1 MSEFF
6 RIGTYVCAE
15 WNFGSFP
22 VWLKYVPRVSFRTDT
37 GPFKLPDY
45 HEIIEN
51 PMDFGTLRRKLDAG
65 LYSNLEQLEV
75 SSGLITKKGFK
86 GSFGEAGKSSKTFAI
101 FSGVHSLVACLLKR
115 LRGKDDGFGLITKKG
130 FKGSFGEAGKSAKTF
145 AILSRVH
152 SLVACLLKRLR
163 GKDDGSGL
171 ITKKGFKGS
180 FGEAGKSAKTFT
192 ILSGVH
198 NLVACLLKRLRGKDD
213 GKASA
218 KAAEDADEQGRSSN
232 DILHVI
238 VGGVGIKARG
248 KPTRSSMIKMKSEFF
263 PEGRRARVV
272 IARARAGVPERQRAR
287 AVIACGRAGA
297 ELKNHVSILILK
309 GKTSRLFRAAIYI

>member
-37 GPFKLPDY
+37 GPFKLPEY
-45 HEIIEN
+45 HDIIEN

-65 LYSNLEQLEV
+65 LYSNLEQLE
-75 SSGLITKKGFK
+75 
-86 GSFGEAGKSSKTFAI
+86 TFAI
-101 FSGVHSLVACLLKR
+101 LSGVHSLVACLLKR

-145 AILSRVH
+145 P
-152 SLVACLLKRLR
+152 
-163 GKDDGSGL
+163 
-171 ITKKGFKGS
+171 
-180 FGEAGKSAKTFT
+180 

-198 NLVACLLKRLRGKDD
+198 SLVACLLKRLRGKDD

-218 KAAEDADEQGRSSN
+218 KAAEDVDEQGRSSN

-238 VGGVGIKARG
+238 VS
-248 KPTRSSMIKMKSEFF
+248 TKSNSLY
-263 PEGRRARVV
+263 
-272 IARARAGVPERQRAR
+272 RQ
-287 AVIACGRAGA
+287 
-297 ELKNHVSILILK
+297 
-309 GKTSRLFRAAIYI
+309 